1 MCLFGKDKLGKA
13 IEFSDLTE
21 DDIAVLESGYVQ
33 MAPGRDRAGRAILC
47 LMPTLC
53 KTKKIQSKVSSNGR
67 TGFFMC
73 NVQSFIVNLQPARLL
88 RQIRA
93 IYMVLMFALKDEATQ
108 KRGIVG
114 LAYNV
119 GRDHTTDREAV
130 WKAAKLVSIVPLRFT
145 GVHYCYDDEKIR
157 MLFGVAMYVLNRNAR
172 IRCRLH
178 FGTHMEC
185 IYTLMTFGINASDLP
200 VSPTGEKR
208 LDNHNEF
215 IRMMRKAEQVRN
227 DGKDR
232 VIVPGT
238 LDVLLG
244 RGKPLQKHNG
254 NLNYH
259 YVVEGYHAQYEQAS
273 KLEKTQIAKTIVD
286 KIHEQGG
293 RFLKQE
299 EAGWVEIDDG
309 AARTKISHTFR
320 NHRIAARTALKKAAT
335 PAQVTNTMDSVV
347 DHRRRLP
354 DVAHSSSSHGGYNLF
369 GFGDPKR
376 RRMDV

>member
-1 MCLFGKDKLGKA
+1 MHRLHIPFTH
-13 IEFSDLTE
+13 FSE
-21 DDIAVLESGYVQ
+21 QQ
-33 MAPGRDRAGRAILC
+33 M
-47 LMPTLC
+47 
-53 KTKKIQSKVSSNGR
+53 
-67 TGFFMC
+67 
-73 NVQSFIVNLQPARLL
+73 
-88 RQIRA
+88 RA

-108 KRGIVG
+108 KRGMVG

-130 WKAAKLVSIVPLRFT
+130 WKAAKLVSIIPLRFT

-157 MLFGVAMYVLNRNAR
+157 MLFGVAMYVFNKNAR
-172 IRCRLH
+172 VRCRLH

-185 IYTLMTFGINASDLP
+185 IYTLMTFGINAADLP

-208 LDNHNEF
+208 LDNHNEYLRK
-215 IRMMRKAEQVRN
+215 IRQYESVRN
-227 DGKDR
+227 DGIQR
-232 VIVPGT
+232 IIVPGT

-299 EAGWVEIDDG
+299 DAGWVEIDDE

-320 NHRIAARTALKKAAT
+320 NHRIAARTALKKAAAA
-335 PAQVTNTMDSVV
+335 AQVTNTAHPIV

-354 DVAHSSSSHGGYNLF
+354 EVAHSNSSLGGYNLF
-369 GFGDPKR
+369 GFADSKR